1 MPDQPP
7 LIFYTKPGCHLCE
20 EGHPVV
26 ETVARRFGLAVL
38 VVDILGD
45 EELVARHGERIPV
58 VTFGGEELSF
68 GRVSAKR
75 LERDLERRLRR
86 SPGG

>member
-26 ETVARRFGLAVL
+26 ERVARRFGLAVVL
-38 VVDILGD
+38 VDILGD
-45 EELVARHGERIPV
+45 AELLARHGERIPV
-58 VTFGGEELSF
+58 VMFAGEELGW
-68 GRVSAKR
+68 GRVSEKR
-75 LERDLERRLRR
+75 LERDLARRLKG
-86 SPGG
+86 P